1 MKNIKTINN
10 CTSENRWEFYK
21 KHFQLSENEK
31 YDAENKPKTMIYIC
45 EYCDNASDSDDNEIP
60 YSDTSYM
67 FCPPIWEED
76 EGCEFYREHWTAD
89 IDNVEFETFNLYE
102 ALAYYYL
109 KVLNFGTDELE
120 TVTRLFKQGKLTAR
134 PKNN

>member
-1 MKNIKTINN
+1 MKNKQI
-10 CTSENRWEFYK
+10 ENTGEDRHEFYGK
-21 KHFQLSENEK
+21 YFKLSDNEK
-31 YDAENKPKTMIYIC
+31 HDKQTKPKTMIYIC
-45 EYCDNASDSDDNEIP
+45 EYCDNATDCDDNEIP

-67 FCPPIWEED
+67 FCPAIWEED
-76 EGCEFYREHWTAD
+76 EGCEFYIEHWTAD
-89 IDNVEFETFNLYE
+89 VNNVEFETYNRFE

-120 TVTRLFKQGKLTAR
+120 AVTRLFKDGKLTAR